1 MKSITSELIIKI
13 CIFTITVCFL
23 LVFINSSLMKN
34 NALESMET
42 AVSASTEAYSF
53 AIENAI
59 EVFRNRIE
67 TIAKEA
73 DITPEMTVEEIRAIC
88 ADYEKKYNFLSVSF
102 IDANGISYDSVDL
115 SQRDYFR
122 SAMSGT
128 TYISSPLVSKRPA
141 ANNAVVLYIAAKM
154 SSNSG
159 YEGVAFAELSNDLF
173 SQMIQDVKIGEKG
186 YGFMVDKAG
195 TIIAH
200 KDNSLVESFTNYITL
215 GEKDSSYKDMGN
227 LVSEAIS
234 KKTGNQSIQF
244 EGSDNYIVYTPVSG
258 PEGWVLAIAADE
270 DEMLNSYKKAINF
283 SVITSILL
291 VAVAAVVAVFIA
303 RSIGNPIRK
312 IADIA
317 DKVATGDLDVSVDV
331 KSKNEIGRLA
341 GSFTNLI
348 ASTREQALTI
358 EKLADTDLT
367 VEVPIRSEKDLMG
380 RKLSKLVNDL
390 NEIMK
395 KISLASEQV
404 ASGSNQVSESSME
417 LSQGATEQ
425 ASAIEELTV
434 SLEQISSQTKLNAEN
449 ANSANTLAEN
459 AKSNAIQGN
468 TQMQEM
474 LKAMEDIN
482 EASSNISKIIKV
494 IDDIAFQ
501 TNILALNAAVEAARA
516 GQHGKGF
523 AVVAEEV
530 RNLAA
535 RSANAAK
542 ETTTMIEDSI
552 RKSNNGTVITRETA
566 DALKKIVS
574 DIDRVAELVSSI
586 AVASNEQASGIEQIN
601 QGIAQISQVVQSNSA
616 TSQES
621 AAASEQLSSQ
631 AALLQE
637 MVNQFKLKENINGY
651 GRMEE
656 LSPDVIRLLED
667 MSARNKEKPQ
677 R

>member
-1 MKSITSELIIKI
+1 M
-13 CIFTITVCFL
+13 
-23 LVFINSSLMKN
+23 
-34 NALESMET
+34 
-42 AVSASTEAYSF
+42 
-53 AIENAI
+53 
-59 EVFRNRIE
+59 
-67 TIAKEA
+67 
-73 DITPEMTVEEIRAIC
+73 
-88 ADYEKKYNFLSVSF
+88 
-102 IDANGISYDSVDL
+102 
-115 SQRDYFR
+115 
-122 SAMSGT
+122 
-128 TYISSPLVSKRPA
+128 
-141 ANNAVVLYIAAKM
+141 
-154 SSNSG
+154 
-159 YEGVAFAELSNDLF
+159 
-173 SQMIQDVKIGEKG
+173 
-186 YGFMVDKAG
+186 
-195 TIIAH
+195 
-200 KDNSLVESFTNYITL
+200 
-215 GEKDSSYKDMGN
+215 
-227 LVSEAIS
+227 
-234 KKTGNQSIQF
+234 
-244 EGSDNYIVYTPVSG
+244 
-258 PEGWVLAIAADE
+258 LAIAADE

-621 AAASEQLSSQ
+621 AAASEQLSSH

-656 LSPDVIRLLED
+656 LSPDVIRLLEE
-667 MSARNKEKPQ
+667 MSGRNKEKPQ